1 MFVSEL
7 IPGLW
12 ICDYD
17 LINSNY
23 FKTRNI
29 KTYIHIYSYR
39 NEYANLQ
46 LNYNQEHIQIYVK
59 DIITNSKE
67 PTIIRQNT
75 QYSEEFGSKI
85 IENIEIIKDVLDRM
99 HGVVIYSKFGIQKAA
114 TFACGFLIAMCNL
127 RTDSA
132 LKIMHSKEPLFF
144 KDPKCTNRDERI
156 VLYRDALKY
165 IEFKY

>member
-17 LINSNY
+17 LIQSNY

-46 LNYNQEHIQIYVK
+46 LNYNQEHIQIYIK
-59 DIITNSKE
+59 DIITHSKE
-67 PTIIRQNT
+67 PAILRQNT
-75 QYSEEFGSKI
+75 QYSEEFGRKI
-85 IENIEIIKDVLDRM
+85 IENIDIVTDVLDRI

-114 TFACGFLIAMCNL
+114 TFACGFLIAMGNL
-127 RTDSA
+127 RTDNA
-132 LKIMHSKEPLFF
+132 IKIMYSKEPLFF
-144 KDPKCTNRDERI
+144 KDPVSTNRDERV

-165 IEFKY
+165 VEFKY

>member
-99 HGVVIYSKFGIQKAA
+99 HGVVIYSKFGIQKLQHLHVD
-114 TFACGFLIAMCNL
+114 F
-127 RTDSA
+127 
-132 LKIMHSKEPLFF
+132 
-144 KDPKCTNRDERI
+144 
-156 VLYRDALKY
+156 
-165 IEFKY
+165 